1 MSIIDTP
8 SHPSGRQLLKATAV
22 AIAVAAILLV
32 TTVLPAEYGIDP
44 TGIGARLGLD
54 ALAESGDVADAPSPA
69 PPASSGPVTADGAAA
84 NAVLTAKATEAFGAN
99 AGQSFDARAVSL
111 GAAPYRRD
119 ALTVTLPPGKGAEV
133 KAMLKA
139 GDGMVFR
146 WTASGDVA
154 LDMHGERTGI
164 KNAWT
169 SYAVETSQREG
180 AGTFVA
186 PFDGSHGWYWQ
197 NRGTDPVTVEI
208 EAAGFQEKLY
218 RP

>member
-1 MSIIDTP
+1 MSITATQ
-8 SHPSGRQLLKATAV
+8 SHPSSRQLLKATAL
-22 AIAVAAILLV
+22 AIAVAAGLLV

-54 ALAESGDVADAPSPA
+54 ALGESAEAADAA
-69 PPASSGPVTADGAAA
+69 PPPTASTGSVTADGAAA
-84 NAVLTAKATEAFGAN
+84 NAVLATKAAEAFGAN
-99 AGQSFDARAVSL
+99 AGQSFDAKAVSL
-111 GAAPYRRD
+111 GTTAYRRD

-133 KAMLKA
+133 KALLKA

-169 SYAVETSQREG
+169 SYAVEIAQREG

-197 NRGTDPVTVEI
+197 NRGTEPVTVEI
-208 EAAGFQEKLY
+208 EATGFQEKLY
-218 RP
+218 QP

>member
-1 MSIIDTP
+1 MSNSATY
-8 SHPSGRQLLKATAV
+8 SHPTARQLLKATLAS
-22 AIAVAAILLV
+22 IFAATIILV

-54 ALAESGDVADAPSPA
+54 ALGSTAEAAERPLPQ
-69 PPASSGPVTADGAAA
+69 PPASSTSSTPDNAAA
-84 NAVLTAKATEAFGAN
+84 NAGLSAKANEAFGAN
-99 AGQSFDARAVSL
+99 AGQSFDAKAVSL
-111 GAAPYRRD
+111 RGIPHRHD
-119 ALTVTLPPGKGAEV
+119 TLTVTLAPGKGAEV
-133 KAMLKA
+133 KAMLKS
-139 GDGMVFR
+139 GDGMVFH
-146 WTASGDVA
+146 WKASGDVA

-169 SYAVETSQREG
+169 SYAVESAQRE
-180 AGTFVA
+180 ASGTFVA

-208 EAAGFQEKLY
+208 EVSGFQEKLY